1 MSDTPTRPMPDAP
14 RRRPAVMPLPT
25 ALPQIAAAPTALPRA
40 AARMALPLALVL
52 ALAACA
58 GPQGPRT
65 GRSGAEA
72 RGAAAGASAAPPS
85 AGTRKG
91 GYYLDDGPGEN
102 APADLAAIPDAV
114 PRAEPLKPATMQP
127 YSVFGR
133 RYTPMMRLEP
143 YRERGMAS
151 WYGRR
156 YHGQPTSSGE
166 PYDMYAMT
174 AAHPTLPIP
183 SYVRVTRSG
192 TGRSVVVRVNDRGP
206 FLQDRVIDLSYTAAA
221 KLGFV
226 EAGSAE
232 VEVELITQFDGAP
245 PATTVARDGQAGA
258 AALAAQPAAAS
269 SPSLAA
275 MPASA
280 GASAPSTGAVPVPAP
295 ASGPASAAGPASP
308 QGETVA
314 ASASG
319 EPARLNLE
327 TIYPVAAAAPR
338 TEPSAAAAALPP
350 APPPASAP
358 PPAREPVAAT
368 PIAGF
373 WLQLGAFASLDGA
386 QSALAKFARQL
397 DWLGAAFDIRREGAL
412 YKVQA
417 GRWPRREQALAVAER
432 IRAATELRPFTTLR

>member
-1 MSDTPTRPMPDAP
+1 
-14 RRRPAVMPLPT
+14 
-25 ALPQIAAAPTALPRA
+25 
-40 AARMALPLALVL
+40 
-52 ALAACA
+52 
-58 GPQGPRT
+58 
-65 GRSGAEA
+65 
-72 RGAAAGASAAPPS
+72 
-85 AGTRKG
+85 
-91 GYYLDDGPGEN
+91 
-102 APADLAAIPDAV
+102 
-114 PRAEPLKPATMQP
+114 MQP

-319 EPARLNLE
+319 EPVRLNLE

-417 GRWPRREQALAVAER
+417 GPWPRREQALAVAER

>member
-1 MSDTPTRPMPDAP
+1 MSGTPARPMPC
-14 RRRPAVMPLPT
+14 
-25 ALPQIAAAPTALPRA
+25 A
-40 AARMALPLALVL
+40 AARMALPFVLALV
-52 ALAACA
+52 LAACA

-65 GRSGAEA
+65 SRGGAEA
-72 RGAAAGASAAPPS
+72 RGAGAGASAPAPS
-85 AGTRKG
+85 AGARKG

-133 RYTPMMRLEP
+133 RYTPMTRLEP
-143 YRERGMAS
+143 YRERGVAS

-166 PYDMYAMT
+166 PYNMYAMT

-183 SYVRVTRSG
+183 SYVRVTRPG
-192 TGRSVVVRVNDRGP
+192 TGRGVVVRVNDRGP

-232 VEVELITQFDGAP
+232 VEVELITQFDDAP
-245 PATTVARDGQAGA
+245 PAAPVARDGQVA
-258 AALAAQPAAAS
+258 AAPTLAAQPAAAP

-275 MPASA
+275 LPASA
-280 GASAPSTGAVPVPAP
+280 GVPPHPTGAVQASAP
-295 ASGPASAAGPASP
+295 ASGPAPATGPASP
-308 QGETVA
+308 QGGA
-314 ASASG
+314 AAASG
-319 EPARLNLE
+319 EPVRLNLE
-327 TIYPVAAAAPR
+327 TIYPVAAAEPR
-338 TEPSAAAAALPP
+338 TEPPAAAVALRSTSPPASAAALPS
-350 APPPASAP
+350 ASASASL
-358 PPAREPVAAT
+358 PAREPAGAA

-417 GRWPRREQALAVAER
+417 GPWPRREQALAAAER
-432 IRAATELRPFTTLR
+432 IRAATELRPFATLR